1 MFVDAGSH
9 FVEEHAAFVEKRG
22 DGGAGGQA
30 SRGTGAQGNW
40 CAGMEV
46 VGCGVSR
53 SSQQG
58 ELRCHLILFETV
70 SVQRSIPEKMAGG
83 KNMARKRQQTR
94 LF

>member
-9 FVEEHAAFVEKRG
+9 FVEEVAAFERKRG

-30 SRGTGAQGNW
+30 SRETGAQGNW

-53 SSQQG
+53 SS
-58 ELRCHLILFETV
+58 
-70 SVQRSIPEKMAGG
+70 
-83 KNMARKRQQTR
+83 
-94 LF
+94 